1 MTTTVDDLLQDYLG
15 RLDRAAQRLPAD
27 RRDELLSKI
36 REHPDGARAAGAAAD
51 EAAVRTL
58 LDRLGEPEEI
68 VASASEDVL
77 AAVPS
82 SYTPAGTGL
91 ETAAVVM
98 PTVGSLVPIV
108 GWLVGVALLW
118 MSSRWT
124 LRDKLL
130 ATLVTPGGPGLVL
143 LVGLVVTGESC
154 QTSIGAVSIA
164 TSSGTLV
171 DVPPPA
177 PTSSTT
183 CSGGLP
189 GPAWL
194 PPVLGL
200 LAVTAS
206 IAVAVHLL
214 RRARRAEAK
223 EPPRVV
229 GPSPWGGLEIAAVL
243 LIGLGSFIAPGVGT
257 IAGLVCCCLAIA
269 GPVARRP
276 SPPCSPSDRPWSVCS
291 WPCRSSCPSACPEG
305 SPDDPLARD
314 PAPARPGRRRRLPCR
329 HPQQPLRSAHAGG
342 P

>member
-1 MTTTVDDLLQDYLG
+1 MTTTVDDLIQEYLG

-27 RRDELLSKI
+27 RRDELLSEI
-36 REHPDGARAAGAAAD
+36 REHLDGARAAGAAAD

-68 VASASEDVL
+68 VASASEDVR
-77 AAVPS
+77 AAIPS
-82 SYTPAGTGL
+82 SYAPAGTGL

-98 PTVGSLVPIV
+98 LTVGSLVPIV

-124 LRDKLL
+124 LRNKLL
-130 ATLVTPGGPGLVL
+130 GTLVTPGGPGLVL
-143 LVGLVVTGESC
+143 LAGLFVTGESC
-154 QTSIGAVSIA
+154 QTSTGAVSIA
-164 TSSGTLV
+164 TSSGILV
-171 DVPPPA
+171 DAPPPA
-177 PTSSTT
+177 ATSSTT

-200 LAVTAS
+200 LALIAS

-214 RRARRAEAK
+214 RRARRVAAT

-229 GPSPWGGLEIAAVL
+229 GPSPWAVSRSL
-243 LIGLGSFIAPGVGT
+243 PCSSSGWVASSPPSSGRSPGSS
-257 IAGLVCCCLAIA
+257 VCCSAIA

-276 SPPCSPSDRPWSVCS
+276 SPLC
-291 WPCRSSCPSACPEG
+291 
-305 SPDDPLARD
+305 L
-314 PAPARPGRRRRLPCR
+314 LPY
-329 HPQQPLRSAHAGG
+329 QP
-342 P
+342 

>member
-1 MTTTVDDLLQDYLG
+1 MTTTVDDFTQDYFG
-15 RLDRAAQRLPAD
+15 RLDRAAQRLPVD
-27 RRDELLSKI
+27 RRDELLSEI
-36 REHPDGARAAGAAAD
+36 REHLDGARAAGAAAD

-68 VASASEDVL
+68 VASASASEDVR
-77 AAVPS
+77 AAVSS
-82 SYTPAGTGL
+82 SYAPAGTGL

-98 PTVGSLVPIV
+98 LTVGSLVPIV
-108 GWLVGVALLW
+108 GWLVGVALVW

-124 LRDKLL
+124 QRDMLL
-130 ATLVTPGGPGLVL
+130 GTLVTPGGPGLVL
-143 LVGLVVTGESC
+143 LAGLVVPGESC

-171 DVPPPA
+171 DAPPPA

-200 LAVTAS
+200 LAIIAS
-206 IAVAVHLL
+206 IAVAVAVHLL
-214 RRARRAEAK
+214 RRARRAAAT

-229 GPSPWGGLEIAAVL
+229 GPSPWGGLEIAVVL

-257 IAGLVCCCLAIA
+257 IAGLVCLLLSHRWTSREKTIATLLAV
-269 GPVARRP
+269 GPAV
-276 SPPCSPSDRPWSVCS
+276 V
-291 WPCRSSCPSACPEG
+291 G
-305 SPDDPLARD
+305 LLLALSFVL
-314 PAPARPGRRRRLPCR
+314 PVGLSGRFF
-329 HPQQPLRSAHAGG
+329 
-342 P
+342 

>member
-1 MTTTVDDLLQDYLG
+1 MTTTVDDLIQDYLG

-27 RRDELLSKI
+27 RRDELLSEI
-36 REHPDGARAAGAAAD
+36 REHLDGARAAGAAAD

-68 VASASEDVL
+68 VASASEDVR
-77 AAVPS
+77 AAIPS
-82 SYTPAGTGL
+82 SYAPAGTGL

-98 PTVGSLVPIV
+98 LTVGSLVPIV

-124 LRDKLL
+124 LRNKLL
-130 ATLVTPGGPGLVL
+130 GTLVTPGGPGLVL
-143 LVGLVVTGESC
+143 LAGLFVTGESC
-154 QTSIGAVSIA
+154 QTSTGAISIA
-164 TSSGTLV
+164 TSSGILV
-171 DVPPPA
+171 DAPPPA
-177 PTSSTT
+177 ATSSTT

-200 LAVTAS
+200 LALIAS

-214 RRARRAEAK
+214 RRARRVAAT

-243 LIGLGSFIAPGVGT
+243 LIGLGSFIAPVVGT
-257 IAGLVCCCLAIA
+257 LAGLVCLLLSHRWTSREKTIATLLAA
-269 GPVARRP
+269 LPAVVGLLLALSFVL
-276 SPPCSPSDRPWSVCS
+276 SVRLS
-291 WPCRSSCPSACPEG
+291 
-305 SPDDPLARD
+305 
-314 PAPARPGRRRRLPCR
+314 GRFF
-329 HPQQPLRSAHAGG
+329 
-342 P
+342 